1 MTTKWGRL
9 RKVAT
14 EAGRDHAHGGPDRR
28 AEFASRGTDVRDAYD
43 SGKRNAEREM
53 QEQAEQDERLLP
65 LRNIRDEAK
74 KIWTEAN
81 ARDVAALARVVEE
94 LAEYLM
100 EKES

>member
-1 MTTKWGRL
+1 MTSKWGRM
-9 RKVAT
+9 RKAAT
-14 EAGRDHAHGGPDRR
+14 EAGREHAHGGPDRR

-53 QEQAEQDERLLP
+53 QEQAEQEERLLP
-65 LRNIRDEAK
+65 LRNIMNEAK
-74 KIWTEAN
+74 AIWIEAN
-81 ARDVAALARVVEE
+81 ASDIRELGRLVTE

>member
-28 AEFASRGTDVRDAYD
+28 AEFASRGIDVRDAYD

-74 KIWTEAN
+74 SIWIEAN
-81 ARDVAALARVVEE
+81 ASDVKELARLITE